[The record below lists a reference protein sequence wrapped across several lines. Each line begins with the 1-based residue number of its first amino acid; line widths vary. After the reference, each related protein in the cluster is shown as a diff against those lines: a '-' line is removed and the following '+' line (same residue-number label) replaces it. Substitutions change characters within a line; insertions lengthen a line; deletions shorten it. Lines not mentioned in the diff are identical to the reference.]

1 VDYFRNEVIRPELG
15 GKLQTKFHT
24 SYQGLESPRLHLFD
38 SALIGH
44 VSRFKFLTTFLDS
57 SLACGKL

>member
-1 VDYFRNEVIRPELG
+1 VTRPQLG
-15 GKLQTKFHT
+15 SKLQTKFNS
-24 SYQGLESPRLHLFD
+24 SYQGLESPRFHLFD

>member
-1 VDYFRNEVIRPELG
+1 VTRPQLG
-15 GKLQTKFHT
+15 GKLQTKFNT
-24 SYQGLESPRLHLFD
+24 SYPGLESPRFHLFD